1 MWKVRSGI
9 LVFALLAWM
18 SLAQVVRARR
28 GAVENEPFVGVW
40 IKPECSLAAACE
52 QLDRVKAAGFN
63 TVFVAA
69 FSQSR
74 TIYPSRVAPRHTCAQ
89 TTDLLA
95 FYLREARARDLRVI
109 AKIET
114 FYWEPVSTA
123 SILAGHSPL
132 FAKHPDW
139 RLLLRDGNP
148 TGAAETGHNFANPA
162 HPDVRDFL
170 CRLCEELARRY
181 DIDGL
186 VLDYVRYPDGGDQ
199 DAGYDPYT
207 RKRYRDAFGVDPIDV
222 FRDPRRAE
230 WRRWVWFRE
239 LQVLE
244 TVAAIRQRVKAVRPK
259 MILSAAVF
267 PMPAEKRYVDTRF
280 QNWREMM
287 SRGYLDAIMP
297 MAYEWTLAGLADEIA
312 TVVNALP
319 PSNEVRVWPVLA
331 IQRKSAAGELV
342 HPPIAEQ
349 VKVVRGLDLGGFS
362 IFGYGWIAE
371 SEEGFEGVGKVIKD
385 FRDGFERRLAKHHG
399 GAR

>member
-1 MWKVRSGI
+1 MRGVRVSQI
-9 LVFALLAWM
+9 VFVLLAWVI
-18 SLAQVVRARR
+18 LTQVAGARS
-28 GAVENEPFVGVW
+28 GVVESVPFVGVW
-40 IKPECSLAAACE
+40 IKPECSLSAARE

-63 TVFVAA
+63 AVFVAA
-69 FSQSR
+69 FYQSR
-74 TIYPSRVAPRHTCAQ
+74 TIYPSRVAPRHACAQ

-95 FYLREARARDLRVI
+95 LYLREAHGRDLRVI

-114 FYWEPVSTA
+114 FYWEPVSTT
-123 SILAGHSPL
+123 SIFAGHSPL

-139 RLLLRDGNP
+139 RLLLRDGSP

-162 HPDVRDFL
+162 NPEVRDFL
-170 CRLCEELARRY
+170 CRLCEELVRRY

-199 DAGYDPYT
+199 DAGYDPGT
-207 RKRYRDAFGVDPIDV
+207 RKQYRNAYGMDPIDV
-222 FRDPRRAE
+222 RRNPRCAE

-244 TVAAIRQRVKAVRPK
+244 TVKAIRKRVKAVRPK
-259 MILSAAVF
+259 VILSAAVF
-267 PMPAEKRYVDTRF
+267 PMPEEKRYVDTRF

-297 MAYEWTLAGLADEIA
+297 MAYEWTLAGLAAEIA

-319 PSNEVRVWPVLA
+319 PSKDVRVWPVLA
-331 IQRKSAAGELV
+331 IQRKSAAGDLV

-349 VKVVRGLDLGGFS
+349 VKVVSGLDLNGFS
-362 IFGYGWIAE
+362 IFGYGWVAE
-371 SEEGFEGVGKVIKD
+371 SEEGFEGVGKVVKD
-385 FRDGFERRLAKHHG
+385 FRDGFESRFAERRG
-399 GAR
+399 VAR